1 MKVAVIGAGVIGVTA
16 AYYLARDGHEVVVIE
31 RAGEPAS
38 VASRA
43 TGGHIAPGHSGAW
56 ASPRSRSQLIRSLR
70 HRDTA
75 FRLRLGTDR
84 VFLRWVGA
92 FLRNST
98 EGRYWQNSITKA
110 RLTRYS
116 RDCLVEL
123 RGDLGIHYDGAASG
137 AIFLF
142 RSEAG
147 FAAARARATTWAANG
162 LDLRVLQPKD
172 IVALD
177 ARLAGVAAH
186 MAGALY
192 SEIDEVGDTRM
203 FTQALAE
210 RTRGLGVTYRFD
222 TTVQRLLSTGTRI
235 SELTTTGG
243 PVTADAYVIANGVDC
258 RRLLRQVGLRA
269 PVYPLRGYTLTFQ
282 QRGDQVPTIGMVDE
296 ERLVAVARLGDRV
309 RLGGVAELGPRGTA
323 PDPAVAS
330 YMIDVA
336 RDLFPDGADWDH
348 PDTYACERPMTP
360 DGPPILGTTPVENLY
375 ANVGHGHIGWTMAT
389 GSAVI
394 ITDLLA
400 GRSPAIDLTGM
411 TIDRYV

>member
-1 MKVAVIGAGVIGVTA
+1 MKVAVIGAGVIGVTT
-16 AYYLARDGHEVVVIE
+16 AYYLARDGHEVEVIE
-31 RAGEPAS
+31 RAGEPAA

-70 HRDTA
+70 RRDTA
-75 FRLRLGTDR
+75 FRLRLGTDG
-84 VFLRWVGA
+84 VFLRWTAA
-92 FLRNST
+92 FMRNST

-116 RDCLVEL
+116 RDSLVEL
-123 RGDLGIHYDGAASG
+123 RADLGIEYDGAASG

-147 FAAARARATTWAANG
+147 FAAARARAATWAANG
-162 LDLRVLQPKD
+162 LDLDVLRPDD
-172 IVALD
+172 IRALD
-177 ARLAGVAAH
+177 ARLAGVADR

-203 FTQALAE
+203 FTQALAD
-210 RTRGLGVTYRFD
+210 RGRGLGVTFQFE
-222 TTVQRLLSTGTRI
+222 TTVQRLRYTGTRI
-235 SELTTTGG
+235 TELTTTGG
-243 PVTADAYVIANGVDC
+243 AVSADAYVVANGVDC

-269 PVYPLRGYTLTFQ
+269 PVYPLRGYTVTLK
-282 QRGDQVPTIGMVDE
+282 QRGDRVPTIGMVDE

-309 RLGGVAELGPRGTA
+309 RLGGVAELGPRDTA
-323 PDPAVAS
+323 PDPAVAG
-330 YMIDVA
+330 YMVDVA
-336 RDLFPDGADWDH
+336 RDLFPDGADWDY

-360 DGPPILGTTPVENLY
+360 DGPPILGRTPLENLF

-400 GRSPAIDLTGM
+400 GRRPAIDLTGM